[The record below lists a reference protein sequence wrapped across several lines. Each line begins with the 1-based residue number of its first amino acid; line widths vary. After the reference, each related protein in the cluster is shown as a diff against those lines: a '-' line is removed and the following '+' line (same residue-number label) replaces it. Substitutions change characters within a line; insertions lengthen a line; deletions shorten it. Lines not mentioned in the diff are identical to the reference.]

1 MLPHRK
7 DAKARR
13 LPRFVCHM
21 KTNILLADGRKL
33 VREALALLLEKQEE
47 LRVVGQAED
56 GHDAARLV
64 KALSVQVVVLN
75 PTPST
80 QSVPDLVRSIVK
92 ARPGVRVIVLTFN
105 PAVEFVQD
113 ILDAGALGCLTKECS
128 GPELISAVRTVLENK
143 LYLSSSLVDR
153 VVKRYV
159 RPSSQ
164 TSGEKS
170 LAPRERE
177 ILRHIA
183 SGQTTKEIAAALGV
197 GTKTVETHRRR
208 MMEKLNRHSVAELTK

>member
-1 MLPHRK
+1 VK
-7 DAKARR
+7 I
-13 LPRFVCHM
+13 
-21 KTNILLADGRKL
+21 NILLADGRKL
-33 VREALALLLEKQEE
+33 LREALGLLLEKHDD
-47 LRVVGQAED
+47 LRVVGEAEE
-56 GHDAARLV
+56 GHDVLRLV
-64 KALSVQVVVLN
+64 KALTVQVVILN
-75 PTPST
+75 PTPTSHGI
-80 QSVPDLVRSIVK
+80 PDLVRSIIK

-113 ILDAGALGCLTKECS
+113 ILDAGALGCLTRECA
-128 GPELISAVRTVLENK
+128 GAELVAAVRTVLDNK
-143 LYLSSSLVDR
+143 LYLSPSLVDR

-159 RPSSQ
+159 RPSSRPAA
-164 TSGEKS
+164 EKS

-208 MMEKLNRHSVAELTK
+208 MMEKLNRHSVAELTKYAVLEGLTPLESGA

>member
-1 MLPHRK
+1 
-7 DAKARR
+7 
-13 LPRFVCHM
+13 M
-21 KTNILLADGRKL
+21 KINILLADGRKL
-33 VREALALLLEKQEE
+33 LREALGLLLEKHDD
-47 LRVVGQAED
+47 LRVVGEAEE
-56 GHDAARLV
+56 GHDVLRLV
-64 KALSVQVVVLN
+64 KALSVQVVLLN
-75 PTPST
+75 PTPTSHGT
-80 QSVPDLVRSIVK
+80 PDLVRSIIK

-113 ILDAGALGCLTKECS
+113 ILDAGALGCLTRECA
-128 GPELISAVRTVLENK
+128 GAELVAAVRTVLDNK
-143 LYLSSSLVDR
+143 LYLSPSLVDR

-159 RPSSQ
+159 RPSSRPPA
-164 TSGEKS
+164 EKS

-208 MMEKLNRHSVAELTK
+208 MMEKLNRHSVAELTKYAVLEGLTPLESGA